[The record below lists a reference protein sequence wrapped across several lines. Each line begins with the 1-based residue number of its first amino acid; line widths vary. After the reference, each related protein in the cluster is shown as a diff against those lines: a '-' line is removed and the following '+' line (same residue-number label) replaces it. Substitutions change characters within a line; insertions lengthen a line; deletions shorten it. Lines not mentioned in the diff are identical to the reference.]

1 MQKDTS
7 KIVEELELSPDF
19 HTFYAENQDTMVTES
34 LSDMLNALLKS
45 KGLSKSVVIRHTD
58 FSDIYAYQIFSGLR
72 MPDRKKLLNLAL
84 AMHLTAAEAQSLLKC
99 AGYPP
104 LYVKRPFDC
113 IVLYGFQKQ
122 LSAWEVNEML
132 LEYEQETL
140 V

>member
-1 MQKDTS
+1 
-7 KIVEELELSPDF
+7 
-19 HTFYAENQDTMVTES
+19 MVSTLFRSALREVRHS
-34 LSDMLNALLKS
+34 LGRYLAILAITAL
-45 KGLSKSVVIRHTD
+45 GVG
-58 FSDIYAYQIFSGLR
+58 FFSGLR

-84 AMHLTAAEAQSLLKC
+84 AMHLTAAEAQGLLKC

-122 LSAWEVNEML
+122 LSTLEINEML